1 MVKRSRKSAQKK
13 EILSKIWRKLFT
25 INRENVD
32 VLGNLEATSDQR
44 RNASGSRP
52 RTVPSPFA

>member
-1 MVKRSRKSAQKK
+1 MVKRRRKSAQKK
-13 EILSKIWRKLFT
+13 EILSKICRKLFT

-32 VLGNLEATSDQR
+32 VLGNLEATSDHR
-44 RNASGSRP
+44 RNVSESNP